1 MSVVIPFYNLSCSME
16 KFLPEYILYIAISN
30 NLYIVSKNEEE
41 RAEKKNAKEPKK
53 KKLASEK
60 GG

>member
-1 MSVVIPFYNLSCSME
+1 
-16 KFLPEYILYIAISN
+16 
-30 NLYIVSKNEEE
+30 VSKNEEE

-60 GG
+60 GGWGEQV